1 MSRPK
6 NGCGGSVSFSDPPH
20 AASEVLVLILL
31 AVLLIL
37 LLLLILLVLLVFLVL
52 LILLILL
59 ILLLVTVLHKQ
70 SSFFIVFAGQP
81 AWHKCVPA
89 WIKYAGSAEKAD
101 KSV

>member
-37 LLLLILLVLLVFLVL
+37 LLLLILLVLLVF